1 MMRKIMVEETEMR
14 TSSGEPHPAAGVAD
28 MIDFAY
34 AQEYNKAT
42 DVFNDLIGQ
51 KMTAAL
57 DQEKVNVANQ
67 IFNDVEPE
75 ELDAEE
81 AEDQEELQADNSTEG
96 DDTAVEDDA
105 DTESDEEEV
114 ENA

>member
-1 MMRKIMVEETEMR
+1 M
-14 TSSGEPHPAAGVAD
+14 S
-28 MIDFAY
+28 
-34 AQEYNKAT
+34 
-42 DVFNDLIGQ
+42 
-51 KMTAAL
+51 AAL

-81 AEDQEELQADNSTEG
+81 AEDQEELQAAD
-96 DDTAVEDDA
+96 DDTALEDDA
-105 DTESDEEEV
+105 DIESDEEEV

>member
-1 MMRKIMVEETEMR
+1 MVEETEMR

-28 MIDFAY
+28 MIDFAH

-42 DVFNDLIGQ
+42 EIFNDLIGQ
-51 KMTAAL
+51 KMSAAL
-57 DQEKVNVANQ
+57 DQEKVAVAAE

-81 AEDQEELQADNSTEG
+81 ADDETEEADT
-96 DDTAVEDDA
+96 DDTVEDDA
-105 DTESDEEEV
+105 DTEADEQ
-114 ENA
+114 

>member
-57 DQEKVNVANQ
+57 DQEKVNVANK
-67 IFNDVEPE
+67 IFNDIEPE
-75 ELDAEE
+75 ELDAEANADETEE
-81 AEDQEELQADNSTEG
+81 ADT
-96 DDTAVEDDA
+96 DDTVEDDA
-105 DTESDEEEV
+105 DTEADEQ
-114 ENA
+114 

>member
-28 MIDFAY
+28 MIDFAHS
-34 AQEYNKAT
+34 QEYNKAT
-42 DVFNDLIGQ
+42 EIFNDLIGQ

-57 DQEKVNVANQ
+57 DQEKVAVANK

-75 ELDAEE
+75 ELDAEADETETAEE
-81 AEDQEELQADNSTEG
+81 ADA
-96 DDTAVEDDA
+96 DDTVEDDGDSEA
-105 DTESDEEEV
+105 DEQ
-114 ENA
+114 

>member
-28 MIDFAY
+28 MIDFAHS
-34 AQEYNKAT
+34 QEYNKAT
-42 DVFNDLIGQ
+42 EIFNDLIGQ

-57 DQEKVNVANQ
+57 DQEKVAVAAE

-81 AEDQEELQADNSTEG
+81 ADDETEEADT
-96 DDTAVEDDA
+96 DDTVEDDA
-105 DTESDEEEV
+105 DTEADEQ
-114 ENA
+114 

>member
-1 MMRKIMVEETEMR
+1 MRKIMVEETEMR

-81 AEDQEELQADNSTEG
+81 AEDQEELQAAD
-96 DDTAVEDDA
+96 DDTALEDDA
-105 DTESDEEEV
+105 DIESDEEEV